1 MTLFQIFLLFVA
13 GFLSGVVNAI
23 AGGGTF
29 LTFGAMTLAGLPP
42 IVANATSS
50 IIQFPGYITSAL
62 AYAKE
67 IRADRKNALLLA
79 VISAVGGLA
88 GALLLLSL
96 SNPAFRQ
103 MVPWLLIAATAI
115 FAAGPLLKPKARSD
129 EHRIG
134 PLGVASQLVTS
145 VYGGFFGAGMG
156 IMMLAVLGLA
166 TGGGYHRLN
175 ALKNFIS
182 IIIAAIAIV
191 VFTAGGVVS
200 WLHAAIMVPGAALG
214 GYMGVWAARRVPQ
227 SVIRAVVVAVGL
239 LLAAYYF
246 FTG

>member
-1 MTLFQIFLLFVA
+1 I
-13 GFLSGVVNAI
+13 
-23 AGGGTF
+23 
-29 LTFGAMTLAGLPP
+29 
-42 IVANATSS
+42 
-50 IIQFPGYITSAL
+50 
-62 AYAKE
+62 
-67 IRADRKNALLLA
+67 
-79 VISAVGGLA
+79 GGLA

-96 SNPAFRQ
+96 SNPAFRA

-134 PLGVASQLVTS
+134 PLGVASQLATS

-182 IIIAAIAIV
+182 IVIAAIAIV
-191 VFTAGGVVS
+191 VFAAGGVVS

-227 SVIRAVVVAVGL
+227 AVIRAVVVAVGL